1 METESGC
8 QSIETEEGW
17 DQNNKAQSTS
27 PIALISREIW
37 KQPLALI
44 GLFIILGLLVVAVLA
59 PVIAPYDPYFQ
70 VAEDRL
76 QPPSVRYPFGT
87 DDMGR
92 DILSRVIWGSR
103 LSLAAAAVVLTL
115 ASSIGIFIGAIAG
128 YAGGKVD
135 EILMR
140 LTDMFLA
147 FPAMILAM
155 VIASALGPS
164 LLNAMLA
171 ISVVWWPWYARL
183 IRGQILSLKTMEY
196 VEAAKALG
204 ASDRRVLWKYIL
216 PNCTAPVI
224 VQATLDSGYAILTT
238 ASLSFIGV
246 GALAP
251 TPEWGSM
258 ISIGRSYILEQW
270 WYPTFPGLAIF
281 LAVAGFNLL
290 GDSLR
295 DILDPRLNV

>member
-1 METESGC
+1 MESTEQDIIPEDWGSETETGEPGG
-8 QSIETEEGW
+8 IF
-17 DQNNKAQSTS
+17 
-27 PIALISREIW
+27 SRIYHNIW
-37 KQPLALI
+37 NHPLAVV
-44 GLFIILGLLVVAVLA
+44 GLVIILILILTAVLA
-59 PVIAPYDPYFQ
+59 PVIAPFDPYHQ

-76 QPPSVRYPFGT
+76 KPPGTTYFFGT

-92 DILSRVIWGSR
+92 DIFSRVIWGSR
-103 LSLAAAAVVLTL
+103 LSLAAAAVVIALST
-115 ASSIGIFIGAIAG
+115 SIGIFIGAISG
-128 YAGGKVD
+128 YLGGRVD

-140 LTDMFLA
+140 ITDMFLA
-147 FPAMILAM
+147 FPAMVLAM

-164 LLNAMLA
+164 LINAMIA

-183 IRGQILSLKTMEY
+183 IRGQILSIKTMEY
-196 VEAAKALG
+196 IEAAKALG
-204 ASDRRVLWKYIL
+204 ASNARILWKYTL
-216 PNCTAPVI
+216 PNCTAPLI

-258 ISIGRSYILEQW
+258 ISIGRSYILMQW

-290 GDSLR
+290 GDGLR

>member
-1 METESGC
+1 MESANDER
-8 QSIETEEGW
+8 
-17 DQNNKAQSTS
+17 AS
-27 PIALISREIW
+27 PREPAGVGLLALSCHSLG
-37 KQPLALI
+37 KHPLALV
-44 GLFIILGLLVVAVLA
+44 GLIIISVLILVAVLA
-59 PVIAPYDPYFQ
+59 PVIAPFDPYQQ

-76 QPPSVRYPFGT
+76 QPPGSRYLFGT

-92 DILSRVIWGSR
+92 DVFSRVIYGSR
-103 LSLAAAAVVLTL
+103 LSLAAAAVVLVL
-115 ASSIGIFIGAIAG
+115 SMSSGIVIGAVAG
-128 YAGGKVD
+128 YVGGRLD
-135 EILMR
+135 EVLMR
-140 LTDMFLA
+140 ITDMFLA
-147 FPAMILAM
+147 FPAMVLAM

-164 LLNAMLA
+164 LLNAMIA
-171 ISVVWWPWYARL
+171 IAVVWWPWYARL

-204 ASDRRVLWKYIL
+204 AGNVRILWKYIL
-216 PNCTAPVI
+216 PNCTAPLI

-258 ISIGRSYILEQW
+258 ISIGRSYILGQW

-290 GDSLR
+290 GDGLR
-295 DILDPRLNV
+295 DILDPRISL

>member
-1 METESGC
+1 MGSLNHGNDAGREPTGA
-8 QSIETEEGW
+8 GL
-17 DQNNKAQSTS
+17 
-27 PIALISREIW
+27 PALIYRDLG
-37 KQPLALI
+37 KHPLALA
-44 GLFIILGLLVVAVLA
+44 GLIIISVLVLVAVLA
-59 PVIAPYDPYFQ
+59 PVIAPFDPYYQ

-76 QPPSVRYPFGT
+76 QPPGSRYFFGT

-92 DILSRVIWGSR
+92 DIFSRVIYGSR
-103 LSLAAAAVVLTL
+103 LSLAAAAVVLALST
-115 ASSIGIFIGAIAG
+115 SIGILVGAVAG
-128 YAGGKVD
+128 YVGGRLD
-135 EILMR
+135 EMLMR
-140 LTDMFLA
+140 ITDMFLA
-147 FPAMILAM
+147 FPAMVLAM

-164 LLNAMLA
+164 LLNAMIA
-171 ISVVWWPWYARL
+171 IAVVWWPWYARL

-204 ASDRRVLWKYIL
+204 AGHARILWKYIL
-216 PNCTAPVI
+216 PNCTAPLI

-258 ISIGRSYILEQW
+258 ISIGRSYILAQW

-290 GDSLR
+290 GDGLR
-295 DILDPRLNV
+295 DILDPRMSA

>member
-1 METESGC
+1 ME
-8 QSIETEEGW
+8 SISQRIEVQEGW
-17 DQNNKAQSTS
+17 AQKTKAQSNS
-27 PIALISREIW
+27 PLALISREIW
-37 KQPLALI
+37 KHPLALI
-44 GLFIILGLLVVAVLA
+44 GLIIILGLLIVAVLA
-59 PVIAPYDPYFQ
+59 PVIAPNDPYYQ

-76 QPPSVRYPFGT
+76 QPPSIRYPFGT

-92 DILSRVIWGSR
+92 DIFSRVIWGSR
-103 LSLAAAAVVLTL
+103 LSLAASVVVLTL
-115 ASSIGIFIGAIAG
+115 ASSIGIVIGSIAG
-128 YAGGKVD
+128 YMGGKVD
-135 EILMR
+135 DILMR

-183 IRGQILSLKTMEY
+183 IRGQILSLKNMEY

-204 ASDRRVLWKYIL
+204 ASNRRILWKYIL
-216 PNCTAPVI
+216 PNCMAPMI

-258 ISIGRSYILEQW
+258 ISIGRSFILVQW

-281 LAVAGFNLL
+281 MAVAGFNLL
-290 GDSLR
+290 GDGLR

>member
-1 METESGC
+1 MDTQINNSEQEEWSKGTESGGAGLLG
-8 QSIETEEGW
+8 TVY
-17 DQNNKAQSTS
+17 
-27 PIALISREIW
+27 REIW
-37 KQPLALI
+37 KQPLAVV
-44 GLFIILGLLVVAVLA
+44 GLAIILFMIVIAILA
-59 PVIAPYDPYFQ
+59 PVIAPYDPYHQ
-70 VAEDRL
+70 IPEDRL
-76 QPPSVRYPFGT
+76 QSPNLHYFFGT

-92 DILSRVIWGSR
+92 DIFSRVIWGSR
-103 LSLAAAAVVLTL
+103 LSLAAAAVVLSLST
-115 ASSIGIFIGAIAG
+115 SIGILIGAFAG
-128 YAGGKVD
+128 YLGGKVD

-140 LTDMFLA
+140 ITDMFLA

-164 LLNAMLA
+164 LLNAMIA

-196 VEAAKALG
+196 VEAARALG
-204 ASDRRVLWKYIL
+204 ASNQRILWKYIL
-216 PNCTAPVI
+216 PNCTAPLI
-224 VQATLDSGYAILTT
+224 IQATLDSGYAILTT

-258 ISIGRSYILEQW
+258 ISIGRSYILVQW

-290 GDSLR
+290 GDGLR
-295 DILDPRLNV
+295 DILDPRLTS

>member
-1 METESGC
+1 MESTEQDIIPEDWGSETETGEPGG
-8 QSIETEEGW
+8 IF
-17 DQNNKAQSTS
+17 
-27 PIALISREIW
+27 SRIYHNIW
-37 KQPLALI
+37 NHPLAVV
-44 GLFIILGLLVVAVLA
+44 GLVIILILILTAVLA
-59 PVIAPYDPYFQ
+59 PVIAPFDPYHQ

-76 QPPSVRYPFGT
+76 KPPGTTYFFGT

-92 DILSRVIWGSR
+92 DIFSRVIWGSR
-103 LSLAAAAVVLTL
+103 LSLAAAAVVIALSTN
-115 ASSIGIFIGAIAG
+115 IGIFIGAISG
-128 YAGGKVD
+128 YLGGRVD

-140 LTDMFLA
+140 ITDMFLA
-147 FPAMILAM
+147 FPAMVLAM

-164 LLNAMLA
+164 LINAMIA

-183 IRGQILSLKTMEY
+183 IRGQILSIKTMEY
-196 VEAAKALG
+196 IEAAKALG
-204 ASDRRVLWKYIL
+204 ASNARILWKYTL
-216 PNCTAPVI
+216 PNCTAPLI

-258 ISIGRSYILEQW
+258 ISIGRSYILMQW

-290 GDSLR
+290 GDGLR

>member
-1 METESGC
+1 METESDC

>member
-1 METESGC
+1 METYEQEFHSEDISPEAERKGSGPLGM
-8 QSIETEEGW
+8 IYY
-17 DQNNKAQSTS
+17 N
-27 PIALISREIW
+27 IW
-37 KQPLALI
+37 KHPLAVV
-44 GLFIILGLLVVAVLA
+44 GLVIILILILTAFFAPLLA
-59 PVIAPYDPYFQ
+59 PFDPYHQ

-76 QPPSVRYPFGT
+76 QPPGGRYLFGT

-92 DILSRVIWGSR
+92 DIFSRVIWGSR
-103 LSLAAAAVVLTL
+103 LSLTAAAVVLALST
-115 ASSIGIFIGAIAG
+115 SIGIFIGAIAG
-128 YAGGKVD
+128 YIGGRVD
-135 EILMR
+135 EVLMR
-140 LTDMFLA
+140 ITDMFLA
-147 FPAMILAM
+147 FPAMVLAM

-164 LLNAMLA
+164 LINAMIA
-171 ISVVWWPWYARL
+171 IAVVWWPWYARL
-183 IRGQILSLKTMEY
+183 IRGQILSIKTMEY

-204 ASDRRVLWKYIL
+204 AGNARILWKYIL
-216 PNCTAPVI
+216 PNCTAPLI

-258 ISIGRSYILEQW
+258 ISIGRSYILVQW

-290 GDSLR
+290 GDGLR
-295 DILDPRLNV
+295 DILDPRLGI

>member
-1 METESGC
+1 MDAIENNFNQEDWTSGTETESSG
-8 QSIETEEGW
+8 
-17 DQNNKAQSTS
+17 
-27 PIALISREIW
+27 LLRMVYREIW
-37 KQPLALI
+37 KQPLAVV
-44 GLFIILGLLVVAVLA
+44 GLAIILFMMATAILA
-59 PVIAPYDPYFQ
+59 PVIAPYDPYYQ
-70 VAEDRL
+70 IPEDRL
-76 QPPSVRYPFGT
+76 QPPGSNYFFGT

-92 DILSRVIWGSR
+92 DIFSRVIWGSR
-103 LSLAAAAVVLTL
+103 LSLAAAAVVLALST
-115 ASSIGIFIGAIAG
+115 SIGILIGTVSG
-128 YAGGKVD
+128 YLGGKVD

-147 FPAMILAM
+147 FPAMVLAM

-164 LLNAMLA
+164 LLNAMIA
-171 ISVVWWPWYARL
+171 IAVVWWPWYARL
-183 IRGQILSLKTMEY
+183 IRGQILSIKTMEY

-204 ASDRRVLWKYIL
+204 ASNRHIIWKYIL
-216 PNCTAPVI
+216 PNCTAPLI
-224 VQATLDSGYAILTT
+224 IQATLDSGYAILTT

-258 ISIGRSYILEQW
+258 ISIGRSYILVQW

-290 GDSLR
+290 GDGLR
-295 DILDPRLNV
+295 DILDPRLTN

>member
-1 METESGC
+1 MASPVPEQRTGPAGEDAGS
-8 QSIETEEGW
+8 
-17 DQNNKAQSTS
+17 ASTN
-27 PIALISREIW
+27 
-37 KQPLALI
+37 PLALI
-44 GLFIILGLLVVAVLA
+44 YRNIRHHPLALAGLIIILALIAMAVFA
-59 PVIAPYDPYFQ
+59 PYLAPYDPYEIVQ
-70 VAEDRL
+70 VDRL
-76 QPPSVRYPFGT
+76 QPPSLRHPFGT
-87 DDMGR
+87 DDNGR
-92 DILSRVIWGSR
+92 DVFSRVIWGSR
-103 LSLAAAAVVLTL
+103 LSLAAALVVLSL
-115 ASSIGIFIGAIAG
+115 SSSLGILVGSIAG
-128 YAGGKVD
+128 YMGGKVD

-164 LLNAMLA
+164 LLNAMIA

-183 IRGQILSLKTMEY
+183 IRGQILYLKTLEY
-196 VEAAKALG
+196 VEAARALG
-204 ASDRRVLWKYIL
+204 AGNSRILWKYLL
-216 PNCTAPVI
+216 PNCTAPLI

-258 ISIGRSYILEQW
+258 ISIGRSFILAQW
-270 WYPTFPGLAIF
+270 WFPTFPGLAIF

-290 GDSLR
+290 GDGLR

>member
-1 METESGC
+1 METLEHDLSQEDWTPETESSAAGPL
-8 QSIETEEGW
+8 W
-17 DQNNKAQSTS
+17 MVYRN
-27 PIALISREIW
+27 IW
-37 KQPLALI
+37 KHPLAVAGLI
-44 GLFIILGLLVVAVLA
+44 LILVLIAGAVLA
-59 PVIAPYDPYFQ
+59 PIIAPHDPYFQ

-76 QPPSVRYPFGT
+76 QPPSTRYFFGT

-92 DILSRVIWGSR
+92 DIFSRVIWGAR
-103 LSLAAAAVVLTL
+103 LSLTAVVVVLSLST
-115 ASSIGIFIGAIAG
+115 SIGIVIGAFAG
-128 YAGGKVD
+128 YLGGRID

-140 LTDMFLA
+140 ITDMFLA
-147 FPAMILAM
+147 FPAMVLAM

-164 LLNAMLA
+164 LINAMIA
-171 ISVVWWPWYARL
+171 IAVVWWPWYARL
-183 IRGQILSLKTMEY
+183 VRGQILSIKTMEY

-204 ASDRRVLWKYIL
+204 AGNARILWKYIL
-216 PNCTAPVI
+216 PNCTAPLI

-258 ISIGRSYILEQW
+258 ISIGRSYILMQW

-290 GDSLR
+290 GDGLR
-295 DILDPRLNV
+295 DILDPRLSV

>member
-1 METESGC
+1 MENIGYDTDSEDLVFELKRKGSGPLGM
-8 QSIETEEGW
+8 IYY
-17 DQNNKAQSTS
+17 N
-27 PIALISREIW
+27 IW
-37 KQPLALI
+37 QHPLAVV
-44 GLFIILGLLVVAVLA
+44 GLVIILLLVLTAVFAPVLA
-59 PVIAPYDPYFQ
+59 PFDPYHQ
-70 VAEDRL
+70 VAADRL
-76 QPPSVRYPFGT
+76 QPPGSRYFFGT

-92 DILSRVIWGSR
+92 DIFSRVIWGSR
-103 LSLAAAAVVLTL
+103 LSLTAALVVLAIST
-115 ASSIGIFIGAIAG
+115 SIGIFIGAVAG
-128 YAGGKVD
+128 YVGGRVD
-135 EILMR
+135 EVLMR

-147 FPAMILAM
+147 FPAMVLAM

-164 LLNAMLA
+164 LINAMIA
-171 ISVVWWPWYARL
+171 IAVVWWPWYARL
-183 IRGQILSLKTMEY
+183 IRGQILSIKTMEY

-204 ASDRRVLWKYIL
+204 AGDARILWKYIL
-216 PNCTAPVI
+216 PNCTAPLI

-258 ISIGRSYILEQW
+258 ISIGRSFILVQW

-290 GDSLR
+290 GDGLR
-295 DILDPRLNV
+295 DILDPRLTV